1 MYPGETPN
9 PKLGPPSPGYHQ
21 PNLLSKRV
29 TDRSSS
35 ASGPHTGRSPTWTR
49 LGGKDRRRYKPRPL
63 AQNQNWTGC
72 SCHRFAKPGV
82 VVAPVTTGKAN
93 GTHKNQPLVTHIQTN
108 D

>member
-9 PKLGPPSPGYHQ
+9 PKMGPPSPGNHQ

-35 ASGPHTGRSPTWTR
+35 ASGPHVGRSPTLAR
-49 LGGKDRRRYKPRPL
+49 SGGKGQGGYKIRPL

-72 SCHRFAKPGV
+72 SCHRFTKPGV
-82 VVAPVTTGKAN
+82 DVSPVTTGKGN
-93 GTHKNQPLVTHIQTN
+93 GTHKNRAPVTHKPTN